1 MKPGVKVATRSN
13 MTLAL
18 GISCNDNRRLSIR
31 ISTVHLFRQTLS
43 FWQCCGRYIHRQ
55 NNTCVIIFTIN
66 ITTTRITTIT
76 TIIIMLII
84 VSIGIIVVIILI
96 FIVSPIEAFCSSDC
110 PMQHW

>member
-1 MKPGVKVATRSN
+1 MKPGVKVATRSK

-18 GISCNDNRRLSIR
+18 GISCNDNRRLSTR

-43 FWQCCGRYIHRQ
+43 FWQCCGRYIYRQ
-55 NNTCVIIFTIN
+55 NNTCVIIFTMS
-66 ITTTRITTIT
+66 ITITMITTIT

-84 VSIGIIVVIILI
+84 VNIGIILT

-110 PMQHW
+110 PMHHW